1 MTQHPMMT
9 KHCSALMMYIFYKMQ
24 NSHTVCNIILM
35 SPQVHSA
42 GEEDFGQTTYQ
53 FTEKHQYKGAA
64 YLCLICV

>member
-1 MTQHPMMT
+1 
-9 KHCSALMMYIFYKMQ
+9 MQ

-53 FTEKHQYKGAA
+53 FTEKHQYKGAVH
-64 YLCLICV
+64 LMFVMCLTFLE